1 MAHRPSRRSNADHL
15 LKPACRRTG
24 FVFSRQ
30 DRPPEAFQPREQEF
44 HARQKQPQE
53 DLASFG
59 EDLKHL
65 VNKAFPDIEESSR
78 EHMAIDRFLLQ
89 LEDPQVAF
97 SVSQKRPSNMDE
109 AVTYTLEMQAHPS
122 LSFCGP
128 SSAVPSA
135 LPAAGVSR
143 NSDPRLGDML
153 QQLMQRMEK
162 LETSLSTEQPQRRR
176 MPQEPRG
183 DTDRCFR
190 QRRNGPCHRCGE
202 VGHIAPNCPAP
213 QPRP

>member
-1 MAHRPSRRSNADHL
+1 MAHRPSRRSSADHL

-78 EHMAIDRFLLQ
+78 EHMAIDRFLMQ

-128 SSAVPSA
+128 SA
-135 LPAAGVSR
+135 
-143 NSDPRLGDML
+143 
-153 QQLMQRMEK
+153 
-162 LETSLSTEQPQRRR
+162 RRR
-176 MPQEPRG
+176 SKS
-183 DTDRCFR
+183 
-190 QRRNGPCHRCGE
+190 
-202 VGHIAPNCPAP
+202 
-213 QPRP
+213 